1 MTKNSLFLLVVLFV
15 VGFGIW
21 FTKFGQELKRTQDLV
36 TESND
41 DTQRLLK
48 RRTAA
53 VPEVTASTPA
63 NSLQKDQLQQEVQGL
78 SNQLLQENQKLDT
91 QKQYLDQL
99 RERNNPDRLEF
110 NYNNQVSQA
119 HEEIQYLTDTL
130 NNEQFSESRL
140 QQEVQRL
147 QSEQDVSLRFYN
159 EQMDQNI
166 LQQEAVVRKA
176 QQDLQE
182 WELNYNDLTLREQ
195 RVQELRAQLVEQTQ
209 LLQDMKLQKLQ
220 LAAQSLE
227 RTQQIQEQARDVASQ
242 NTAARS
248 EIQEEIASLRDEIQR
263 LEYSYRQTRFTQMSA
278 QAQIQQAERNLQG
291 QEDVIRSIRELLQ
304 EKQTQLN
311 QLQ

>member
-1 MTKNSLFLLVVLFV
+1 MTKNSLFILVVLIV

-21 FTKFGQELKRTQDLV
+21 FTKFGQELKRTQTLV
-36 TESND
+36 TESKD

-53 VPEVTASTPA
+53 VPEVTSGVPQ
-63 NSLQKDQLQQEVQGL
+63 NSLKKDQLQQEVQAL

-91 QKQYLDQL
+91 QQQYLDQL
-99 RERNNPDRLEF
+99 RERSNPDRLEF
-110 NYNNQVSQA
+110 NYRNQVSQA
-119 HEEIQYLTDTL
+119 HQEIEYLTDTL
-130 NNEQFSESRL
+130 NNDQFSESRL

-147 QSEQDVSLRFYN
+147 QSEQDVSIRYYN
-159 EQMDQNI
+159 QQMDQNI
-166 LQQEAVVRKA
+166 LQQEAVVQKL
-176 QQDLQE
+176 QQDLQD
-182 WELNYNDLTLREQ
+182 WQLNFNDLTLQAQ
-195 RVQELRAQLVEQTQ
+195 RVQELQGQLAEQTQ
-209 LLQDMKLQKLQ
+209 LLQDMKVQKLQ

-227 RTQQIQEQARDVASQ
+227 RTQQIQNQARDVASQ
-242 NTAARS
+242 NTNARS
-248 EIQEEIASLRDEIQR
+248 EIQEEINSLREEIQR